1 MKSPVGTYFSQSQ
14 RDFQSIAVGLQPTV
28 RLKYLIM
35 ETAPM
40 SNPEKSFFD
49 LTGKVAIITGAS
61 KGIGEDMARVFAQFG
76 ASVVIS
82 SRRQDACDA
91 LAQDIRAQGGQ
102 ATGIAAHVGDME
114 QLQNLVDKTLETYGG
129 IDILVNNAASNPV
142 FGPSLDCDGA
152 AFDKIM
158 QANVKAPFEL
168 SKLCYP
174 SMKARGGGSI
184 IMISS
189 IAGHTPDPGLGMYS
203 VSKASLNM
211 LTKVLAKEWGPDGI
225 RVNAICPGLI
235 KTKFSQALWQDEK
248 TLEHFTKRIP
258 IARMG
263 TTDEISPLALLL
275 ASNASSYTTG
285 SLFYADG
292 GTVI

>member
-1 MKSPVGTYFSQSQ
+1 MP
-14 RDFQSIAVGLQPTV
+14 ALQ
-28 RLKYLIM
+28 
-35 ETAPM
+35 A
-40 SNPEKSFFD
+40 EKAIFD
-49 LTGKVAIITGAS
+49 LTDKVAIITGAS
-61 KGIGEDMARVFAQFG
+61 KGIGEDIARVYAQFG
-76 ASVVIS
+76 AKVIVS
-82 SRRQDACDA
+82 SRKQDACDA
-91 LAQDIRAQGGQ
+91 LAADINANGGE
-102 ATGIAAHVGDME
+102 ATGIAAHVGDMD
-114 QLQNLVDKTLETYGG
+114 QLQQLVEKTIATYGG
-129 IDILVNNAASNPV
+129 VDILVNNAASNPV
-142 FGPSLDCDGA
+142 FGPSLDAGGG

-168 SKLCYP
+168 SKLVYP

-184 IMISS
+184 IMMSS
-189 IAGHTPDPGLGMYS
+189 IAGHTPDPGLGLYS
-203 VSKASLNM
+203 VSKAAMNM

-248 TLEHFTKRIP
+248 TLAHFTKRLP

-263 TTDEISPLALLL
+263 TTDEISPMALFL
-275 ASNASSYTTG
+275 ASSASSYCTG

>member
-1 MKSPVGTYFSQSQ
+1 
-14 RDFQSIAVGLQPTV
+14 
-28 RLKYLIM
+28 M
-35 ETAPM
+35 ETQPLT
-40 SNPEKSFFD
+40 SPEKKMFD
-49 LTGKVAIITGAS
+49 LTGKVAVITGAS
-61 KGIGEDMARVFAQFG
+61 KGIGEDMARTFAQFG
-76 ASVVIS
+76 AKVVVS
-82 SRRQDACDA
+82 SRKQDACDA
-91 LAQDIRAQGGQ
+91 LAGDIMTHGGD
-102 ATGIAAHVGDME
+102 ATGIAAHVGDMD
-114 QLQNLVDKTLETYGG
+114 QLKALVDKTVAVYGG

-142 FGPSLDCDGA
+142 FGPSLDCDGS

-168 SKLCYP
+168 SKLVHP
-174 SMKARGGGSI
+174 IMKQRGGGSI
-184 IMISS
+184 IMMSS

-225 RVNAICPGLI
+225 RVNAICPGLF
-235 KTKFSQALWQDEK
+235 KTKFSQALWQDDRI
-248 TLEHFTKRIP
+248 LSHFTKRLP

-263 TTDEISPLALLL
+263 TTDEISPLALFL
-275 ASNASSYTTG
+275 ASGASSYCTG

>member
-1 MKSPVGTYFSQSQ
+1 
-14 RDFQSIAVGLQPTV
+14 
-28 RLKYLIM
+28 M
-35 ETAPM
+35 ETPSILNA
-40 SNPEKSFFD
+40 EKALFS
-49 LTGKVAIITGAS
+49 LAGKVALITGAS
-61 KGIGEDMARVFAQFG
+61 KGIGEDMARVFARFG
-76 ASVVIS
+76 ASVIVS
-82 SRRQDACDA
+82 SRKQEACDT
-91 LAQDIRAQGGQ
+91 LASDIKAAGGE
-102 ATGIAAHVGDME
+102 ATGIAAHVGDMN
-114 QLQNLVDKTLETYGG
+114 QLQQLVDQTIAVYGG
-129 IDILVNNAASNPV
+129 IDILVNNAATNPV
-142 FGPSLDCDGA
+142 FGPALYCDGA

-189 IAGHTPDPGLGMYS
+189 IAGHTPDPGLGIYS

-211 LTKVLAKEWGPDGI
+211 LTKVLAKEWGSDGI

-235 KTKFSQALWQDEK
+235 KTKFSQALWQNENILD
-248 TLEHFTKRIP
+248 HFTKRLP

-263 TTDEISPLALLL
+263 TTDEISPLALFL
-275 ASNASSYTTG
+275 ASDASSYSTG

>member
-1 MKSPVGTYFSQSQ
+1 MITEPAK
-14 RDFQSIAVGLQPTV
+14 
-28 RLKYLIM
+28 
-35 ETAPM
+35 TA
-40 SNPEKSFFD
+40 EQQLFD
-49 LTGKVAIITGAS
+49 LTGKVAVITGAS
-61 KGIGEDMARVFAQFG
+61 KGIGEDMARVFARFG
-76 ASVVIS
+76 AKVIVS
-82 SRRQDACDA
+82 SRKQDACDA
-91 LAQDIRAQGGQ
+91 LANEIKAAGGE
-102 ATGIAAHVGDME
+102 ATGIAAHVGDMA
-114 QLQNLVDKTLETYGG
+114 QLQNLVERTIETYGG

-142 FGPSLDCDGA
+142 FGPSLEADGA

-158 QANVKAPFEL
+158 LANVKAPFEL

-189 IAGHTPDPGLGMYS
+189 IAGHSPDPGLGLYS

-211 LTKVLAKEWGPDGI
+211 LTKVLAKEWGTDGI

-248 TLEHFTKRIP
+248 MLNHFTKNIP

-263 TTDEISPLALLL
+263 TTDEISPMALFL
-275 ASNASSYTTG
+275 ASSASSYTTG